1 MNHSELM
8 AITASLP
15 MKTIIINDEPYLERY
30 FDTELPDGSQ
40 VWIHRFLR
48 NDSERHLHSHPWNA
62 QSKVLLG
69 SYTESLGMTT
79 ATYTAGDTNVIPA
92 HKLHRIIEVE
102 PNTWTIMTV
111 APERLAQWYFIDE
124 LGNRENMKASPVD
137 WYKDCAP
144 RAEENV

>member
-1 MNHSELM
+1 MNHSQLM
-8 AITASLP
+8 NITAGLP

-30 FDTELPDGSQ
+30 FDTELEDGTQ

-69 SYTESLGMTT
+69 SYTESLGAHS
-79 ATYTAGDTNVIPA
+79 ATYTAGDTNVIPKD
-92 HKLHRIIEVE
+92 KLHRIISVE
-102 PNTWTIMTV
+102 PNTWTIMIV
-111 APERLAQWYFIDE
+111 APEREQQWYFIDE
-124 LGNRENMKASPVD
+124 MGDREYMQASPVD

-144 RAEENV
+144 RAEVNV